1 MWDLL
6 ITGEWSSMII
16 PSMSEMVNGMLP
28 SSRAS
33 IIRSLAMSGC
43 VNRSFSS
50 SLVITLLNVGIPG
63 PSHLSATNSLE
74 RW

>member
-16 PSMSEMVNGMLP
+16 PSMSEMVNGVLP
-28 SSRAS
+28 SFRAS